1 MTDPPRWT
9 TDQLTQQ
16 ATAATELFRK
26 ARMEEPLEEY
36 LEAFDKYQGFL
47 EDLLE
52 TTVDLTQLEGQVTEV
67 VTNPDL
73 LEAFRYLAGPP
84 ISTDDLKV
92 LADAAMSPKKLRSDP
107 AMVKRILQVVLAG
120 LDRRR
125 FPWVVENREPSEAE
139 KNAAI
144 VASAA
149 LLATSRAGTA
159 RRHLGKEAQ
168 EEKVEETFLRAG
180 YQKVPTR
187 TIHTLSD
194 APGAG
199 QFCRESLLGN
209 RKADFVLGLFDRRV
223 MAIEC
228 KVSNSA
234 TNSVKRLNNDA
245 AAKAE
250 AWRRDF
256 GNLQVVPAAVLGGV
270 YKIHNLED
278 AQRRGL
284 TLFWAHELEALI
296 QWIESARE

>member
-1 MTDPPRWT
+1 MNEPPRWT
-9 TDQLTQQ
+9 TDQLKQQ
-16 ATAATELFRK
+16 LTAATELFRK

-52 TTVDLTQLEGQVTEV
+52 TTVDLTQLEGQVTDV

-84 ISTDDLKV
+84 ISTDDLKI
-92 LADAAMSPKKLRSDP
+92 LADAAISPNRLRNDP

-125 FPWVVENREPSEAE
+125 FPWVVESREPTEAE
-139 KNAAI
+139 RNAAI

-159 RRHLGKEAQ
+159 RRHMGKESQ
-168 EEKVEETFLRAG
+168 EEQVEEAFLRAE

-187 TIHTLSD
+187 TIQTLGD
-194 APGAG
+194 APKAG

-256 GNLQVVPAAVLGGV
+256 GTLQVVPAAVLGGV
-270 YKIHNLED
+270 YKIHNLQD
-278 AQRRGL
+278 AQDRGL
-284 TLFWAHELEALI
+284 ALYWAHDLDELI
-296 QWIESARE
+296 HWIESTKT

>member
-1 MTDPPRWT
+1 MSEPPHWT
-9 TDQLTQQ
+9 TDQLTRQ

-52 TTVDLTQLEGQVTEV
+52 TTVDLTQLENQVNEV

-92 LADAAMSPKKLRSDP
+92 LADAAMSPKKLKSDP

-125 FPWVVENREPSEAE
+125 FPWVIENREPTESE
-139 KNAAI
+139 KNAAV
-144 VASAA
+144 VASAV

-159 RRHLGKEAQ
+159 RRHLGKEGQ
-168 EEKVEETFLRAG
+168 EEKVEEAFLRAG

-187 TIHTLSD
+187 AIHNLSD
-194 APGAG
+194 ASQAG

-223 MAIEC
+223 VAIEC

-256 GNLQVVPAAVLGGV
+256 GNVPAAVLGGV
-270 YKIHNLED
+270 YKIHNLQD
-278 AQRRGL
+278 AQDRGL
-284 TLFWAHELEALI
+284 ALFWAHDLDEFVG
-296 QWIESARE
+296 WIESTRPA